1 MGVWDWG
8 GAAGS
13 YALSRA
19 VRKPQSCRNIVMMLP
34 RKAGKVMPQIY
45 NPIHPLPSAFA
56 QHIID
61 VEMQFEETHT
71 LVLLNTLLSLYSVR
85 LI

>member
-1 MGVWDWG
+1 
-8 GAAGS
+8 
-13 YALSRA
+13 
-19 VRKPQSCRNIVMMLP
+19 MLQP
-34 RKAGKVMPQIY
+34 RKAGKVAPLIY

-56 QHIID
+56 QHILD
-61 VEMQFEETHT
+61 VEMQFEDTHT

>member
-1 MGVWDWG
+1 
-8 GAAGS
+8 
-13 YALSRA
+13 
-19 VRKPQSCRNIVMMLP
+19 
-34 RKAGKVMPQIY
+34 MPQVY